1 MAGEARRRRLRAL
14 LKKAGLEA
22 TTLEPYF
29 QAFVHKSA
37 SRERNVASNERLEFL
52 GDSVLGYI
60 AASWLFAQ
68 FPNAPEGILTARKA
82 AIVADRSLARSAKRL
97 NFSELLELGAGM
109 ERAGG
114 AENET
119 ILADAFEAFIGA
131 IYETEGEAAT
141 RRFVLEQHAE
151 QVDLSEDALTDV
163 KTRLQHMMQ
172 ERYRVLPQYRDES
185 VGTVQEPA
193 FHSQI
198 FLKEKLLGSGTG
210 RSKRLAQQEAAAAA
224 LAALAKPRRTR
235 PKKYRSNEAEE
246 D

>member
-14 LKKAGLEA
+14 LKKTGLETA
-22 TTLEPYF
+22 TLEPYF

-60 AASWLFAQ
+60 AASWLFTQ
-68 FPNAPEGILTARKA
+68 FPNAPEGVLTARKA
-82 AIVADRSLARSAKRL
+82 AIVADRSLARTAKQL

-114 AENET
+114 ADNET

-131 IYETEGEAAT
+131 VYETEGEAAA
-141 RRFVLEQHAE
+141 RRFVIEHHAG

-163 KTRLQHMMQ
+163 KTRLQHVMQ
-172 ERYRVLPQYRDES
+172 ERYRVLPEYRDES
-185 VGTVQEPA
+185 VGTSQEPA